1 MIVSENNISSSINV
15 ANGMKKNKNKIKPLQ
30 MLKDNMNK
38 IHEKVMEE
46 NISKDNP
53 KSFNSNKCQYVLE
66 MGYVCVYTTDKEG
79 KKKLVDRI
87 PLKKASPEML
97 SKVENISMMDI
108 LMLNDMKKED
118 MVKENKKKKI
128 ENNSKNNE
136 VIKVESNSN
145 DNVGESIGTSEFGGE

>member
-1 MIVSENNISSSINV
+1 MIVSKNDITSSVKV
-15 ANGMKKNKNKIKPLQ
+15 ANHMKKNKNKMKPLQ

-46 NISKDNP
+46 SINKNNSRG
-53 KSFNSNKCQYVLE
+53 FNSNKFQYVLE

-87 PLKKASPEML
+87 SLKKASPEVL

-108 LMLNDMKKED
+108 LILNDMKKED

-128 ENNSKNNE
+128 KNDNMND
-136 VIKVESNSN
+136 IESNN
-145 DNVGESIGTSEFGGE
+145 NVNVGGDIGTSECGEV